1 MTELTI
7 LMPCLNEAETLGAC
21 IRKAQGFLE
30 RSGIDGEVLVSDN
43 GSTDGSR
50 EIAES
55 LGARVVL
62 APRKGYGA
70 ALSAGIDA
78 AHGRYVIMGDSDDSY
93 DFSSLDAFVAELR
106 GGAELVMGNRFA
118 GGIAPGAMPA
128 LHRYLGNPVL
138 SFIGRTLYKTPI
150 RDFHCG
156 LRGFSRM
163 AIQRLGLDS
172 PGMEFASEMVMRAS
186 LSDLNIVEVPTTLS
200 PDGRSRPPH
209 LQSWRDGWRHLKLL
223 LTFAPF
229 SLFLYPGLALMALGA
244 MLFLPLMAGPLDLGR
259 ITLDTGALIF
269 AATFLITGFQ
279 LIWFHALARL
289 FSVRTGLLP
298 TSARFERLRARLTV
312 EGACTAGGGLLAL
325 ALAATAVSV
334 GIWAARGFGPLEPG
348 AITRA
353 ASLVAV
359 LSAMGMQ
366 AITGGFLWGLLGQKM
381 TRPAPAAA
389 PEPVVAAA

>member
-30 RSGIDGEVLVSDN
+30 RTGIDGEVLISDN

-55 LGARVVL
+55 MGARVVL
-62 APRKGYGA
+62 APRRGNGI
-70 ALSAGIDA
+70 ALSTGIA
-78 AHGRYVIMGDSDDSY
+78 AARGRYVIMGDSDDSY
-93 DFSSLDAFVAELR
+93 DFSSLDEFVEKLR

-118 GGIAPGAMPA
+118 GGIAPGAMPF

-138 SFIGRTLYKTPI
+138 SFLGRTLYRVPVG
-150 RDFHCG
+150 DFQCG
-156 LRGFSRM
+156 LRGFSRD
-163 AIQRLGLDS
+163 AII
-172 PGMEFASEMVMRAS
+172 
-186 LSDLNIVEVPTTLS
+186 DLNILSEQLEFCPEMVLRAALQELDIAEVPTTLQ
-200 PDGRSRPPH
+200 PDGRSRKPH
-209 LQSWRDGWRHLKLL
+209 LRTWYDGWRHLKLL

-269 AATFLITGFQ
+269 AATFTITGFQ
-279 LIWFHALARL
+279 LVWFHALARL

-298 TSARFERLRARLTV
+298 SSARFERLRSRLTV

-325 ALAATAVSV
+325 ALTATAVSV

-353 ASLVAV
+353 AALVAV
-359 LSAMGMQ
+359 LSAMGVQ
-366 AITGGFLWGLLGQKM
+366 SITGGFLWGLLGQKM
-381 TRPAPAAA
+381 TRPARASQTD
-389 PEPVVAAA
+389 PVVRTA